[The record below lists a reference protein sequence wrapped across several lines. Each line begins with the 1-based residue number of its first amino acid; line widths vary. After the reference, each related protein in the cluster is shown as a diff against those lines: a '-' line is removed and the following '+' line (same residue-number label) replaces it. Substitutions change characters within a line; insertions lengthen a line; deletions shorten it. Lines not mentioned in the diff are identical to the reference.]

1 MNTVIFGGSFNPVHN
16 GHVKLAESVLSHAD
30 FIDSLYVVPAFVS
43 PFKTEDEK
51 DVGEC
56 ARLEMCTL
64 AFEDFPKTSVSDYE
78 IKRKKISYT
87 VDTLRYFREKN
98 PGDKLWFLV
107 GSDSL
112 ETLPTWRGFEDIM
125 KLCGI
130 ISAVRSVSD
139 RRGIENNAEK
149 VRRYGEV
156 ILIDSEPFE
165 ISSTEIRKKLF
176 RGEDVSRYLPE
187 KVLKYIN
194 DNDLYR

>member
-1 MNTVIFGGSFNPVHN
+1 MNTAFFGGSFNPVHN

-51 DVGEC
+51 DVGDR

-64 AFEDFPKTSVSDYE
+64 AFEDIPKTSVSDYE

-139 RRGIENNAEK
+139 RQKIEKNAEK

-176 RGEDVSRYLPE
+176 RGEDVSGYLPE